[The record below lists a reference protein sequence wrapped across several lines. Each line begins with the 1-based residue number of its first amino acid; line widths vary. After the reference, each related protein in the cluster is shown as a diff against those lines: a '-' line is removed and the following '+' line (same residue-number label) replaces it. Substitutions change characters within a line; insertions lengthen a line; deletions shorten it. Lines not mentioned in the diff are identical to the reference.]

1 MRFVCD
7 IRVVYLFLRE
17 KCLRFLRVSG
27 IIYICGKFLKRG
39 IGMETRKTD
48 RRVVKT
54 KKAIRRALMEALQ
67 DKELDKV
74 TMKEIAER
82 ADVDRKT
89 VYNYYADAYAVLGEI
104 EDEAVAELES
114 MSKDLQYDPEN
125 PLVIFE
131 TLTEL
136 LHRNFEVYSYLMRM
150 ENNSRLILK
159 MIGYL
164 RVKVRE
170 TISRSPEINQDRIE
184 LATDFVTAGLFSA
197 YRYWFNA
204 EQKCSLEEFSKQVA
218 ALVLEG
224 VSVALRK

>member
-1 MRFVCD
+1 MWKNSQKGKSMEMR
-7 IRVVYLFLRE
+7 RP
-17 KCLRFLRVSG
+17 
-27 IIYICGKFLKRG
+27 
-39 IGMETRKTD
+39 D
-48 RRVVKT
+48 RRVLKT

-67 DKELDKV
+67 EKELEKV

-89 VYNYYADAYAVLGEI
+89 VYNYYADAQAVLGEI
-104 EDEAVAELES
+104 EDEAVAELERL
-114 MSKDLQYDPEN
+114 SKDLQYNPEN
-125 PLVIFE
+125 PLAIFE
-131 TLTEL
+131 ALTEL
-136 LHRNFEVYSYLMRM
+136 LNRNLEVYAYLMRM

-164 RVKVRE
+164 RSKVRE
-170 TISRSPEINQDRIE
+170 TISRSAEIKQDRIE
-184 LATDFVTAGLFSA
+184 LVTDFVTAGLFSA

-204 EQKCSLEEFSKQVA
+204 EDKCTLEEFSKQVA